1 MPTDT
6 DRLARPPR
14 RRLPLRYFIAA
25 LIGVFALPVVIW
37 MLWGWI
43 EATRLDRALDALEA
57 RHEPLDIADFT
68 VTPATAE
75 QREASHLYAQA
86 GKLVDTQGI
95 TSPQAAQLSAA
106 IETACGSAADSERRA
121 HVRVLLDFEQ
131 SFPPLFELLERASNL
146 DARGWDDADRP
157 RRNSMEEMRP
167 MMLARANVVRIARLA
182 CSGEADAAARALLA
196 SLRLRRVW
204 VSAMIAPMA
213 LQTAHGLSSILALT
227 TASPP
232 LLRAIEA
239 EYLAAADEGAF
250 AAWMRR
256 QRAVWL
262 WSALPGTVS
271 DAPESFRMTP
281 LEAMARRVVRPLRDH
296 RAVEELGEF
305 DAAIDIAAQPWPT
318 KLDAIAAF
326 GEARPS
332 RSSQS
337 MPRGLLATL
346 TRPLGAHVASHALN
360 SSIGGMT
367 ETLARNRASAAAVA
381 VALYRRENG
390 GQYPETLSALVPTY
404 LPATPID
411 PYLGAELKYRH
422 DANGYK
428 VYSVGANRKDDGGV
442 WEQHSDLQLSRR
454 GNPRDVGIAVA
465 IPTVTTN

>member
-25 LIGVFALPVVIW
+25 LIGVFAVPVMIW

-57 RHEPLDIADFT
+57 RHEPLNIADFT
-68 VTPATAE
+68 VKPTTAE

-95 TSPQAAQLSAA
+95 TSPQAVQLSAA

-121 HVRVLLDFEQ
+121 QVRVLLDFEQ

-146 DARGWDDADRP
+146 DARGWDDADRT

-167 MMLARANVVRIARLA
+167 IMLARVNVVRIARLA
-182 CSGEADAAARALLA
+182 CSGDADAAARALLA

-204 VSAMIAPMA
+204 VSAMIAPIA

-239 EYLAAADEGAF
+239 EYLAAADEAAF

-256 QRAVWL
+256 ERAVWL
-262 WSALPGTVS
+262 WLALPGVVS
-271 DAPESFRMTP
+271 DDPGPSHRTTP
-281 LEAMARRVVRPLRDH
+281 LEAIAIRVVRPLRDH
-296 RAVEELGEF
+296 RAVEELNEF
-305 DAAIDIAAQPWPT
+305 
-318 KLDAIAAF
+318 
-326 GEARPS
+326 
-332 RSSQS
+332 
-337 MPRGLLATL
+337 
-346 TRPLGAHVASHALN
+346 
-360 SSIGGMT
+360 
-367 ETLARNRASAAAVA
+367 
-381 VALYRRENG
+381 
-390 GQYPETLSALVPTY
+390 
-404 LPATPID
+404 
-411 PYLGAELKYRH
+411 
-422 DANGYK
+422 
-428 VYSVGANRKDDGGV
+428 
-442 WEQHSDLQLSRR
+442 
-454 GNPRDVGIAVA
+454 
-465 IPTVTTN
+465 